1 MGSTIT
7 DRIARS
13 KMAGL
18 SDQIVEQEERAIWTR
33 IKNAVAMERERCSAV
48 NRAFEMT
55 TERQIQK
62 AVDEVLNTNEW
73 PIYRTQ
79 DDNGLEAHEYFE
91 FAKAV
96 LRKLEQ
102 R

>member
-1 MGSTIT
+1 M
-7 DRIARS
+7 
-13 KMAGL
+13 K
-18 SDQIVEQEERAIWTR
+18 
-33 IKNAVAMERERCSAV
+33 
-48 NRAFEMT
+48 
-55 TERQIQK
+55 TERQIIQK